1 MQAFSRLMPQCLTM
15 HRTIYSTANHIPAT
29 YLRGG
34 TSKGIFLSRADLP
47 QDEALRE
54 SMFRRIMGS
63 PDPYGRQ
70 LNGMGGGVSSLSKIC
85 VIGEPDPDQ
94 RKAGIDVVYDFI
106 QVGIHD
112 GIIDISGNCGNL
124 SSVVGVY
131 AVDEGICK
139 PRILSPSSADY
150 DLATVTAFNT
160 NTSKLVSTTFPVS
173 NNEGRAI
180 PLLELPQTEIPGV
193 PGLASRIIMKFLSPA
208 GALTGSLLPTNHP
221 IDLVDIPE
229 FPHPIRVS
237 LVDATNPSVFVA
249 MSDLNLTE
257 EEIASPSPKTYAI
270 LEGLRQKGAE
280 LMRLDPGVQAQP
292 KIAVLS
298 HPDSSGNVESQA
310 DIVAHALSMGVLHR
324 AIPLTVG
331 LCLGVAAN
339 VKGTLVWEMAH
350 STFST
355 RSDGGVIRIRHPS
368 GIVEVGAEFPTV
380 GKREVTSATVIRTGR
395 RLMKGVVWW

>member
-1 MQAFSRLMPQCLTM
+1 M
-15 HRTIYSTANHIPAT
+15 HRNLSSTSNHIPAT
-29 YLRGG
+29 YIRGG
-34 TSKGIFLSRADLP
+34 TSKGLFLSRADLP
-47 QDEALRE
+47 RDETLRE

-63 PDPYGRQ
+63 PDPYERQ

-85 VIGEPDPDQ
+85 VISEPDPEQ
-94 RKAGIDVVYDFI
+94 RKAGIDVVYEFI
-106 QVGIHD
+106 QVGIRD

-139 PRILSPSSADY
+139 PRILSSSSADH

-160 NTSKLVSTTFPVS
+160 NTSKLISTTFPVS
-173 NNEGRAI
+173 KGHII
-180 PLLELPQTEIPGV
+180 PLLELPQTEIAGV
-193 PGLASRIIMKFLSPA
+193 SGLASRIVVKFLSPA
-208 GALTGSLLPTNHP
+208 GAGTGSLLPTNHP
-221 IDLVDIPE
+221 IDLVNIPD

-249 MSDLNLTE
+249 LSDLNLTK
-257 EEIASPSPKTYAI
+257 EEIASPGPKTYAI

-280 LMRLDPGVQAQP
+280 LMRLDPGVQGQP

-298 HPDSSGNVESQA
+298 HPDNLEPQV

-339 VKGTLVWEMAH
+339 VKGTLAWEIAH
-350 STFST
+350 RTFST
-355 RSDGGVIRIRHPS
+355 RSDEGVVRIRHPS
-368 GIVEVGAEFPTV
+368 GIVEVGAEFSTV
-380 GKREVTSATVIRTGR
+380 GKGEVTSATVIRTGR
-395 RLMKGVVWW
+395 KLMKGVVWC